1 MDIVILD
8 LEWNAAYSRK
18 LHGYINEI
26 IEFGAVKCGAD
37 LSIKDTFSCFVK
49 PQVGKRMNSITQSLT
64 NLTLETLDHGFSFM
78 NAVNRFR
85 RWAGNCVVMTWGT
98 SDILTLIENCRYFS
112 GDEHIPFLSRYCDLQ
127 AYVQAC
133 LGTAGQDQLGL
144 ARAAEQIGL
153 DISKME
159 HHRALDDSRMTLEI
173 FKHYYDAERLSAM
186 VRECN
191 EEFYRR
197 MTFKTVVISD
207 LNHPLV
213 KKSTLRFLCPK
224 CGAKAKRTTP
234 WQTRNKSFRAEFLCP
249 ECGHSFAGRLSLR
262 EKYEGL
268 AVSKKT
274 NPLPVI
280 EPPRALSPGAI
291 GKMRLDGVTVDD
303 HGTSREIGVLRL
315 PAFEELSIVNAAF
328 TTRIGGK
335 SEKEF
340 AAMNVGFGRGDDDKN
355 VSENYHLF
363 CTAAGFPAEQL
374 VAGAQDHHTNVRRV
388 GRAQAG
394 IGIWREKDMESVDGL
409 ITNEPDVPL
418 VIYCA
423 DCVPLYFV
431 DPTHRAIG
439 LAHAG
444 WRGTAA
450 GMAKVMAERMGE
462 EFGTKSTDLHVF
474 IGPSICKE
482 CFEVDPPVAEEFLAI
497 PNSEHFVSAPMQ
509 LPAQDGE
516 TVMKY
521 HVDLWECNRQYLLS
535 AGVPAE
541 NITVGGVCTMCE
553 SDLLFSHRK
562 TGGKRGSNCAVL
574 ALKQL

>member
-37 LSIKDTFSCFVK
+37 LSIKDTFTCFVK
-49 PQVGKRMNSITQSLT
+49 PQVGKRMNSVTQSLT

-85 RWAGNCVVMTWGT
+85 RWAGDCVVMTWGT

-112 GDEHIPFLSRYCDLQ
+112 GDEHIPFLTHYCDLQ

-133 LGTAGQDQLGL
+133 LGTTGQDQLGL

-173 FKHYYDAERLSAM
+173 FKHFYDAETLTPF
-186 VRECN
+186 VHVCN

-213 KKSTLRFLCPK
+213 KKSTLRFRCPK
-224 CGAKAKRTTP
+224 CGERAQRTTA
-234 WQTRNKSFRAEFLCP
+234 WQTRNKSFRAEFVCP
-249 ECGHSFAGRLSLR
+249 KCGHSFAGRLTLR

-268 AVSKKT
+268 SVSKKT
-274 NPLPVI
+274 TPLPVI
-280 EPPRALSPGAI
+280 EKPRALSPGEI
-291 GKMRLDGVTVDD
+291 GKMRLDAAPVEDG
-303 HGTSREIGVLRL
+303 GLMRELGVLRL
-315 PAFEELSIVNAAF
+315 PAFEKLSLVNAAF

-335 SEKEF
+335 SKKEF
-340 AAMNVGFGRGDDDKN
+340 AAMNVGFGRGDDDET
-355 VSENYHLF
+355 VGENYRLF
-363 CTAAGFPAEQL
+363 CRAAGFSPELL

-388 GRAQAG
+388 GKAQAG
-394 IGIWREKDMESVDGL
+394 VGIWKEKDMESVDGL
-409 ITNEPDVPL
+409 VTDEPGVAL

-431 DPTHRAIG
+431 DPEHRAIG

-450 GMAKVMAERMGE
+450 GMAQVMVQRMAE
-462 EFGTKSTDLHVF
+462 EFGTKPEALHVF
-474 IGPSICKE
+474 IGPSICKS
-482 CFEVDPPVAEEFLAI
+482 CFEVDPPVAEEFLAL
-497 PNSEHFVSAPMQ
+497 PQAEHFVSGPFER
-509 LPAQDGE
+509 PAQDGE
-516 TVMKY
+516 TVTKY
-521 HVDLWECNRQYLLS
+521 HVDLWECNRQYLLL
-535 AGVPAE
+535 AGVPAQQ
-541 NITVGGVCTMCE
+541 ITVGGVCTMCE

-574 ALKQL
+574 ALNEP